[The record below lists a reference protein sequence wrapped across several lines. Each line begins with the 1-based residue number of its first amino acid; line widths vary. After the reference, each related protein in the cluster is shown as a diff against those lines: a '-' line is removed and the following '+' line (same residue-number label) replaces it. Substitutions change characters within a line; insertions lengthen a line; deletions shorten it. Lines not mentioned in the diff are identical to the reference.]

1 MATVEIIPSK
11 GTCQHVQVKITVGKE
26 TRSYSLLREEL
37 VGEQD
42 VDKQFEAV
50 LANLKTNIKLS
61 GTRDFSVLTANLTGK
76 EFKV

>member
-1 MATVEIIPSK
+1 MATVEMIPGK

-26 TRSYSLLREEL
+26 TRSYTLLREEL

-50 LANLKTNIKLS
+50 LANLKTNIKLAKTEFTDAVTS
-61 GTRDFSVLTANLTGK
+61 ATLK
-76 EFKV
+76 EFKI